1 MGRKNFT
8 VRILR
13 ICSRRIIKVNKV
25 GRRRWTEYGAR
36 GDMRDSYIFLV
47 GVPKTDRQRGRRKR
61 GWEDNIKIYG
71 KGTGSLAVH
80 RITVKPRFTN
90 LIPS

>member
-8 VRILR
+8 LRVLR
-13 ICSRRIIKVNKV
+13 ICSRRTIQVNKL
-25 GRRRWTEYGAR
+25 GGLGWTEESGAH

-47 GVPKTDRQRGRRKR
+47 GVPKTDRPLGRHKR

-71 KGTGSLAVH
+71 KGTGSVAVH
-80 RITVKPRFTN
+80 RI
-90 LIPS
+90 IYG